1 MEAIAFARCAVGDCK
16 FEAANSGPSGLAF
29 VAEAFARHAKQAHG
43 VQGGP
48 PVKVYSIRRS
58 HANGQVRLA
67 VCTTTSPLV
76 PQEDQAQGGLPLPVR
91 LPRHR
96 TAPPGGADSD

>member
-43 VQGGP
+43 V
-48 PVKVYSIRRS
+48 KVAR
-58 HANGQVRLA
+58 
-67 VCTTTSPLV
+67 P
-76 PQEDQAQGGLPLPVR
+76 
-91 LPRHR
+91 
-96 TAPPGGADSD
+96 